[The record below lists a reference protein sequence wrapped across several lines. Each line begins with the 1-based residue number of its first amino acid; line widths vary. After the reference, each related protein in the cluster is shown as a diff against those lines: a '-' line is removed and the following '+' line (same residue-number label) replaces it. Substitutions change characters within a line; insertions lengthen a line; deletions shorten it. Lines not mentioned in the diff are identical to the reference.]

1 MKKCKVED
9 YLIVHCQNIMK
20 TKGVEMKTMKHFKG
34 CVKRNGNLPFARMTI
49 PLWSWF
55 LLFKFVFLAHG
66 ENGVEYCNMLSFP
79 TQRFKVIFTIY
90 QIGISQK
97 IFKIY
102 TPSIIQMT
110 GDIMSCTDSLWK
122 ILQCFILNLFDLCC
136 MFTCN
141 KIKRKN

>member
-55 LLFKFVFLAHG
+55 YFLTFFSDTWRKQRWIIQYFVISNELFTK
-66 ENGVEYCNMLSFP
+66 
-79 TQRFKVIFTIY
+79 Y
-90 QIGISQK
+90 QIGISEEVL
-97 IFKIY
+97 KIY

-110 GDIMSCTDSLWK
+110 GDMMSCTDSLCK
-122 ILQCFILNLFDLCC
+122 ILQFFVLNIFDLCC
-136 MFTCN
+136 MFNCN
-141 KIKRKN
+141 KIKPKN